1 MAKAEK
7 TPEFLVALLVED
19 HPGVTM
25 KIAGMFARRGINLT
39 SFTGAS
45 SEKKGFSRIIMKAE
59 GDSKVFEQIY
69 KQMNK
74 LIEVV
79 KVKTLLPD
87 SAIMRE
93 LALVKV
99 DIKHAKD
106 RQAVISLNDI
116 FRNRVINITPKT
128 MTIEVVGA
136 SGKIDSFVSLVTEQV
151 NIRELARTGTIAL
164 YRGEDSIFMD

>member
-1 MAKAEK
+1 MSKTEK

-39 SFTGAS
+39 SFTGAP

-59 GDSKVFEQIY
+59 GDRKVFEQIY

-99 DIKHAKD
+99 SIRDEKD
-106 RQAVISLNDI
+106 RQAVMSLNDI
-116 FRNRVINITPKT
+116 FRNRVINITTKT
-128 MTIEVVGA
+128 MTVEVVGS
-136 SGKIDSFVSLVTEQV
+136 SGKIDSFVSLVNEKV
-151 NIRELARTGTIAL
+151 SVRELARTGTIAL

>member
-1 MAKAEK
+1 MTKAQK

-25 KIAGMFARRGINLT
+25 KIAGLFARRGINLT
-39 SFTGAS
+39 SFTGAP

-87 SAIMRE
+87 NAIMRE
-93 LALVKV
+93 LALIKV
-99 DIKHAKD
+99 SIRDEKD
-106 RQAVISLNDI
+106 RQAVISLNEI
-116 FRNRVINITPKT
+116 FRNRVINITTKT
-128 MTIEVVGA
+128 MTVEVVGT
-136 SGKIDSFVSLVTEQV
+136 SGKIDSFVSLISDQV
-151 NIRELARTGTIAL
+151 SVRELARTGTIAL

>member
-87 SAIMRE
+87 NAIMRE

-99 DIKHAKD
+99 DIKDAID

-116 FRNRVINITPKT
+116 FRNRVTNITPKT
-128 MTIEVVGA
+128 MTIEVVG
-136 SGKIDSFVSLVTEQV
+136 STGKIDSFVSLVTEQV

>member
-87 SAIMRE
+87 NAIMRE

-99 DIKHAKD
+99 DIKDAAD

-116 FRNRVINITPKT
+116 FRNRVTNITPKT
-128 MTIEVVGA
+128 MTIEVVG
-136 SGKIDSFVSLVTEQV
+136 STGKIDSFVSLVTEQV